1 MKFKSRRQTEYYYD
15 DDEEERLP
23 ARGSGRRFSARDRGN
38 VSRSGS
44 LRAAGRETAVRNT
57 RSRRQERNAFR
68 PVQSFFAALALF
80 LGAGFLFLFAGAWLR
95 SADARA
101 GGAGTIPAVI
111 EELIPEAVQK
121 AVSGETEDA
130 LPESGRAAGEEPG
143 APAVS
148 SENIS
153 YISPGHYLLRETQ
166 APDLVTFS
174 FAGDILFDERY
185 APAAFALQNGGDI
198 TASFDEASLAVMRT
212 ADVMFVNNEFPYS
225 DRGEP
230 TEGKAYTFRA
240 PPARVRWLSALGVDL
255 AGLANN
261 HAYDYGEAAFL
272 DTLDTLDGAGILRV
286 GGGRSLEEACRPCV
300 FETGGFRIAVI
311 NATQI
316 ERLDNPDTKGAE
328 EDAPGV
334 FRCFDDARLLEV
346 IRRSREEA
354 DFIIVTIHWGTES
367 THEADWL
374 QTSRIQAMEEA
385 GADLVVG
392 AHPHVLQGIDYAGDM
407 PVVYSLGNYL
417 FSSYTTDTGIL
428 QATFRP
434 SQKRMTQLRF
444 VPMLQSG
451 CRVAALDGA
460 EKARVLEA
468 LRSWSPNASVDG
480 DGIITKR

>member
-15 DDEEERLP
+15 EDEDERLP
-23 ARGSGRRFSARDRGN
+23 VRERDGHFSSRNRGNASRSSPLRTSGRE
-38 VSRSGS
+38 
-44 LRAAGRETAVRNT
+44 AAGRRRERNT
-57 RSRRQERNAFR
+57 SR

-80 LGAGFLFLFAGAWLR
+80 LGAGFLFLFAGAWIR

-101 GGAGTIPAVI
+101 GGAGVIPAVI
-111 EELIPEAVQK
+111 EELIPESVQK
-121 AVSGETEDA
+121 AVSGEAGDA
-130 LPESGRAAGEEPG
+130 LPEGEQVAGEDPA
-143 APAVS
+143 APFVA
-148 SENIS
+148 SESIS

-198 TASFDEASLAVMRT
+198 TASFDAASLAVMRT

-240 PPARVRWLSALGVDL
+240 SPARARWLSALGVDL
-255 AGLANN
+255 TGLANN

-272 DTLDTLDGAGILRV
+272 DTLDTLDEAGILRV
-286 GGGRSLEEACRPCV
+286 GGGRNLEEACRPCV
-300 FETGGFRIAVI
+300 FEAGGFRIAVI

-316 ERLDNPDTKGAE
+316 ERLDNPDTRGAG
-328 EDAPGV
+328 EDTPGV
-334 FRCFDDARLLEV
+334 FRCFDDTRLLEV
-346 IRRSREEA
+346 IRRSGEEA
-354 DFIIVTIHWGTES
+354 DFVIVTIHWGTES

-374 QTSRIQAMEEA
+374 QTSRIQAMAEA

-428 QATFRP
+428 QVTFRP

-451 CRVAALDGA
+451 CRVAALDGG
-460 EKARVLEA
+460 EKARVLEE